1 MRDADEF
8 MVSALSWGVCWRLEL
23 SGQAFLAVND
33 FVPLRRHLS
42 LSFST
47 SIILVGTDVD
57 VGQGVI
63 HMSRFTAFALA
74 CAVSV
79 LSSVGAAHA
88 AEKCYKD
95 VAVAAKIACTNS
107 NSVSAD
113 FTNGCK
119 FVAAHVE
126 KQEIACPV
134 GKWVNV
140 TADTKMGKKGALVS
154 QAQVCAQAGLVPYNI
169 NGKICASG
177 ERPAR
182 VGNGWQSIVYKYG
195 LKGGGN
201 GGDGGDRIQTFN
213 SPGNHST
220 QIGRRSGTMCYDYN
234 MGEKNNTSQD
244 ALVAVYCK

>member
-1 MRDADEF
+1 
-8 MVSALSWGVCWRLEL
+8 
-23 SGQAFLAVND
+23 
-33 FVPLRRHLS
+33 
-42 LSFST
+42 
-47 SIILVGTDVD
+47 
-57 VGQGVI
+57 
-63 HMSRFTAFALA
+63 MSRFTAFALA

-140 TADTKMGKKGALVS
+140 TADTKMGKKGARVS
-154 QAQVCAQAGLVPYNI
+154 PAQVCAQAGLVPYSI
-169 NGKICASG
+169 NGKVCASG
-177 ERPAR
+177 ERRPR
-182 VGNGWQSIVYKYG
+182 VGNGWESIAYKYG
-195 LKGGGN
+195 VKGDGN
-201 GGDGGDRIQTFN
+201 GGDGGDRIQTFSIPRNN
-213 SPGNHST
+213 SMMTGPS
-220 QIGRRSGTMCYDYN
+220 SGTMCYDYD